1 MMVSQRRRLLGYLQV
16 KDVSRYTTVA
26 KKLKLR
32 H

>member
-1 MMVSQRRRLLGYLQV
+1 VGQRRRLLEYLES
-16 KDVSRYTTVA
+16 KDVSRYQTVA